1 MDSGGGRR
9 RVASIPPRR
18 KDGSGLFPDFDYAT
32 NIRATGE
39 FYHTSAVFLALFLGD
54 SHSLSRGFIDV
65 IFGFDVHLET
75 HDAKRFQRPGATLL
89 NALETALGTARH
101 GRRRQVETE
110 RRSATLLC
118 AGKPQPPFI
127 AEELYTGMLCRLQLN
142 PQIFLNGFKR

>member
-1 MDSGGGRR
+1 MN
-9 RVASIPPRR
+9 VNVP
-18 KDGSGLFPDFDYAT
+18 
-32 NIRATGE
+32 
-39 FYHTSAVFLALFLGD
+39 VFLALFLGD

-110 RRSATLLC
+110 RRSTTLLC
-118 AGKPQPPFI
+118 AGKPQPLKI
-127 AEELYTGMLCRLQLN
+127 QKKI
-142 PQIFLNGFKR
+142 QKKNGWGKKKNKLVYMITRVEFHNNNNNKKEK